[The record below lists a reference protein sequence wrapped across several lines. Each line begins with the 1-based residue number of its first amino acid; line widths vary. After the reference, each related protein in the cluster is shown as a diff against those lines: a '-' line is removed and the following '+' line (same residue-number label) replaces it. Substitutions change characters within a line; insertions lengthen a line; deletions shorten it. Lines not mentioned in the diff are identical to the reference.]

1 MNNVNVN
8 ISKGVLLK
16 VVLSLL
22 LFAFTDITI
31 SAQKKVDTEKLKQKE
46 KELQKKIE
54 NTKNL
59 ITLTRNSEQLTI
71 AEIAILNNQ
80 IAYREQLLANITYQM
95 RKLEDEIE
103 STKLQIIQIEN
114 SLKMLKEEYVKML
127 QYAYKTRHNEY
138 DILYILSSESY
149 SEAYYRMK
157 YIEQY
162 AEYRMKQVEKI
173 KQTQLLLNAKIEEL
187 NKAKEEKKIIAES
200 QEKEKENYIKDKD
213 TQQQTLTKLKQNEQ
227 ALKAQLVEDEKQKAK
242 IANDIKKAIEL
253 AILEEK
259 KKAEK
264 LAAEAKA
271 KADAEAKANAKDPKN
286 NSTSNNPTK
295 VTTPPKNV
303 SLTET
308 PESQALS
315 KTFALNKGKLPW
327 PVEKGE
333 ITSHY
338 GRRPHS
344 ELEGLEVNENGIG
357 ITTTKGATVRAVFD
371 GEVTSVLVFPGAG
384 KVLIISHG
392 SYKSVYG
399 NLQEVFVS
407 KGEQVK
413 TKQSIGKL
421 MPSDNGVVSEAHL
434 EIWKTVGS
442 TPSTENPALWI
453 FK

>member
-1 MNNVNVN
+1 VNNKKSN
-8 ISKGVLLK
+8 ISNFSIFKY
-16 VVLSLL
+16 SLL
-22 LFAFTDITI
+22 LIIVVLFVSTFQ
-31 SAQKKVDTEKLKQKE
+31 AQKKVDTNKLKQKE

-59 ITLTRNSEQLTI
+59 IKLTRNSEQLTI

-80 IAYREQLLANITYQM
+80 IAYREQLLANITFQM
-95 RKLEDEIE
+95 RKLEEEIE
-103 STKLQIIQIEN
+103 ATKLQIIQIEN
-114 SLKMLKEEYVKML
+114 SLSVLKAEYIKML

-162 AEYRMKQVEKI
+162 ADYRIKQVEKI
-173 KQTQLLLNAKIEEL
+173 KQTQALLNAKIEEL
-187 NKAKEEKKIIAES
+187 NKTKEEKKIVAEN
-200 QEKEKENYIKDKD
+200 QEKEKENYVKDKD

-227 ALKAQLVEDEKQKAK
+227 ALKAQLVEAEKQKAK
-242 IANDIKKAIEL
+242 IANDIKKAIEA

-259 KKAEK
+259 KKAEAAAK
-264 LAAEAKA
+264 KKAEADA
-271 KADAEAKANAKDPKN
+271 KAAAKDPKTT
-286 NSTSNNPTK
+286 TSTK

-333 ITSHY
+333 VTSSY

-344 ELEGLEVNENGIG
+344 ELQGIEVNENGIG
-357 ITTTKGATVRAVFD
+357 ITTTNGATVRAVFD
-371 GEVTSVLVFPGAG
+371 GEVSSVLVFSGAG
-384 KVLIISHG
+384 KVVIISHG

-407 KGEQVK
+407 KGDQVK

-421 MPSDNGVVSEAHL
+421 MPSDNGTVSEAHL

-442 TPSTENPALWI
+442 VPSTENPALWI

>member
-1 MNNVNVN
+1 M
-8 ISKGVLLK
+8 
-16 VVLSLL
+16 VVLFVST
-22 LFAFTDITI
+22 FQ
-31 SAQKKVDTEKLKQKE
+31 AQKKVDTNKLKQKE

-59 ITLTRNSEQLTI
+59 IKLTRNSEQLTI

-80 IAYREQLLANITYQM
+80 IAYREQLLANITFQM
-95 RKLEDEIE
+95 RKLEEEIE
-103 STKLQIIQIEN
+103 ATKLQIIQIEN
-114 SLKMLKEEYVKML
+114 SLNVLKAEYIKML

-162 AEYRMKQVEKI
+162 ADYRIKQVEKI
-173 KQTQLLLNAKIEEL
+173 KQTQALLNAKIEEL
-187 NKAKEEKKIIAES
+187 NKTKEEKKIVAEN
-200 QEKEKENYIKDKD
+200 QEKEKENYVKDKD

-227 ALKAQLVEDEKQKAK
+227 SLKAQLVEAEKQKAK
-242 IANDIKKAIEL
+242 IANDIKKAIEA

-259 KKAEK
+259 KKAEAAAK
-264 LAAEAKA
+264 KKAEADA
-271 KADAEAKANAKDPKN
+271 KAAAKDPK
-286 NSTSNNPTK
+286 TTTTTK

-333 ITSHY
+333 VTSSY

-344 ELEGLEVNENGIG
+344 ELQGIEVNENGIG
-357 ITTTKGATVRAVFD
+357 ITTTNGATVRAVFD
-371 GEVTSVLVFPGAG
+371 GEVSSVLVFSGAG
-384 KVLIISHG
+384 KVVIISHG

-407 KGEQVK
+407 KGDKVK

-421 MPSDNGVVSEAHL
+421 MPSDNGTVSEAHL

-442 TPSTENPALWI
+442 VPSTENPALWI

>member
-1 MNNVNVN
+1 MM
-8 ISKGVLLK
+8 VLC
-16 VVLSLL
+16 
-22 LFAFTDITI
+22 AINYQ
-31 SAQKKVDTEKLKQKE
+31 AQKKVDTNKLKQKE

-59 ITLTRNSEQLTI
+59 IKLTRNSEQLTI

-80 IAYREQLLANITYQM
+80 IAYREQLLANITFQM
-95 RKLEDEIE
+95 RKLEEEIE
-103 STKLQIIQIEN
+103 ATKLQIIQIEN
-114 SLKMLKEEYVKML
+114 SLNVLKAEYIKML

-162 AEYRMKQVEKI
+162 ADYRIKQVEKI
-173 KQTQLLLNAKIEEL
+173 KQTQALLNTKIEEL
-187 NKAKEEKKIIAES
+187 NKTKEEKKIVAEN
-200 QEKEKENYIKDKD
+200 QEKEKENYVKDKD

-227 ALKAQLVEDEKQKAK
+227 SLKAQLVEAEKQKAK
-242 IANDIKKAIEL
+242 IANDIKKAIEA
-253 AILEEK
+253 AILAEK
-259 KKAEK
+259 KKAE
-264 LAAEAKA
+264 AAAKKKAEEAA
-271 KADAEAKANAKDPKN
+271 KEAAKNPNKTN
-286 NSTSNNPTK
+286 NK
-295 VTTPPKNV
+295 VTTPTKNV

-333 ITSHY
+333 VTSSY

-344 ELEGLEVNENGIG
+344 ELQGIEVNENGIG

-371 GEVTSVLVFPGAG
+371 GEVSSVLVFSGAG
-384 KVLIISHG
+384 KVVIISHG

-407 KGEQVK
+407 KGDKVK

-421 MPSDNGVVSEAHL
+421 MPSDNGTVSEAHL

-442 TPSTENPALWI
+442 VPSTENPALWI